1 MENELADWVKA
12 GAEVKFE
19 VKFSGFDAK
28 GRPMGVEIKYS
39 AFNPK
44 NGERVYINE
53 QGFKNA
59 AGQTFE
65 RLSKQEIAQRMQA
78 SNGN

>member
-28 GRPMGVEIKYS
+28 GRPMGVEIEYS
-39 AFNPK
+39 AFNPQ
-44 NGERVYINE
+44 NREIVYINE
-53 QGFKNA
+53 PGFKDA
-59 AGQTFE
+59 PGQTVSPK
-65 RLSKQEIAQRMQA
+65 RYCPVV
-78 SNGN
+78 GGGV